1 MSARTVKVLDK
12 PTLPRI
18 KEEVIPDELMIERY
32 FPPTTPPTPIKRQN
46 ASTSLSLNKPKG
58 GKTRSKKNK
67 KRKTQRKRR

>member
-1 MSARTVKVLDK
+1 MSSRTVKVLDK

-32 FPPTTPPTPIKRQN
+32 FPPTTPPTRITREN
-46 ASTSLSLNKPKG
+46 ASTRLSLKSKG
-58 GKTRSKKNK
+58 GKSRAKKNK

>member
-1 MSARTVKVLDK
+1 MSSRTVKVLDK

-32 FPPTTPPTPIKRQN
+32 FPPTTPPTLIRREN
-46 ASTSLSLNKPKG
+46 ASTSLRMKPKG
-58 GKTRSKKNK
+58 GKTRVKKNK

>member
-18 KEEVIPDELMIERY
+18 KEEVVPEELMIERY

-46 ASTSLSLNKPKG
+46 ASTSLSLKPKG
-58 GKTRSKKNK
+58 GKTRAKKNK